1 MLGTIFSI
9 INFEIFLNDET
20 KYVEMPMFHY
30 TTRVDSYRITKLLIF
45 SDDSGVVFDVYLGP
59 I

>member
-1 MLGTIFSI
+1 
-9 INFEIFLNDET
+9 
-20 KYVEMPMFHY
+20 MPMFHY
-30 TTRVDSYRITKLLIF
+30 TTKVDSYRITKLLIF